1 MGERR
6 VNADV
11 LITEAGTFQQAV
23 RARRAGYLGALPR
36 RGAEAGELES
46 IATKTAAKP
55 RIRHRPTLT
64 RLFNRPTTLDK

>member
-11 LITEAGTFQQAV
+11 LITEAGTCQHAV
-23 RARRAGYLGALPR
+23 GARRAGYLGALPR

-46 IATKTAAKP
+46 IADKTAAKLP
-55 RIRHRPTLT
+55 IRHRPSLT
-64 RLFNRPTTLDK
+64 RLFKPHATLNK